1 MLRKLQTL
9 DWQLFWLLE
18 VIFLGAPTLV
28 TIMAFRVDGALPLHR
43 AAILLLVL
51 LGLTGFNLILF
62 AAAPRSSGKEV
73 PHVANRIEG

>member
-1 MLRKLQTL
+1 MLRKLQTF

-28 TIMAFRVDGALPLHR
+28 TIMAFRVDGTLPLHR
-43 AAILLLVL
+43 AAILLVVL

-62 AAAPRSSGKEV
+62 AAAPRSSGKRI